1 MNKIS
6 EGMSRRTHRDEGD
19 GVQQISMFPFF
30 LSCVFI
36 PSVIPLCVS
45 APPRE
50 KFHNLLPDTEAAED
64 FAENFLRSRG
74 TDHLTDGGE

>member
-1 MNKIS
+1 
-6 EGMSRRTHRDEGD
+6 
-19 GVQQISMFPFF
+19 MFPVF

-64 FAENFLRSRG
+64 FSEDFFRACG
-74 TDHLTDGGE
+74 ADHLADGGE